1 MTEVSFYPG
10 CSLEGT
16 AKDYR
21 NSIERVAQLLEIRL
35 QEVPDWNCC
44 GATAAHSLNER
55 LAVTLPGRTLALAE
69 AAGNDLVVPCA
80 LCFNRLKT
88 AEKKLL
94 ADAEHAYELD
104 FEGSIQVFDLL
115 DYLSRPFLLK
125 RIRDRRRVSLSGLR
139 PVCYYGCMVNRPPKI
154 TDAGQWENPVNMDRL
169 LTELGAQVL
178 DWPFK
183 TDCCGASH
191 AIARPDL
198 VFALVNK
205 LYRRALAEGANC
217 IVVSCQMCQANLDLY
232 QDQINREFHQDVYLP
247 IFYFTELIELAV
259 GATGPGPW
267 LKQHLVDPK
276 TLLKAVGLG

>member
-10 CSLEGT
+10 CSLDGT

-21 NSIERVAQLLEIRL
+21 DSIERVADLLDLQL
-35 QEVPDWNCC
+35 QELEDWNCC
-44 GATAAHSLNER
+44 GATAAHSLDER
-55 LAVTLPGRTLALAE
+55 LAVNLAGRTLALAE
-69 AAGNDLVVPCA
+69 TAGKDLLVPCA

-88 AEKKLL
+88 AAKKLQGDQEQL
-94 ADAEHAYELD
+94 YETRFD
-104 FEGSIQVFDLL
+104 GKIQIFDLL
-115 DYLSRPFLLK
+115 DYLSRPFMLK
-125 RIRDRRRVSLSGLR
+125 RVRDRRRVALSGLR

-154 TDAGQWENPVNMDRL
+154 TDSEQWENPTNMDRL
-169 LTELGAQVL
+169 LTELGAEVL

-198 VFALVNK
+198 VFTLVDK

-232 QDQINREFHQDVYLP
+232 QDQINRQFQRDVYLP
-247 IFYFTELIELAV
+247 IFYFTELIELAL
-259 GATGPGPW
+259 GAVAPGRK
-267 LKQHLVDPK
+267 LDRHLVDP
-276 TLLKAVGLG
+276 TALLSAVGLA